1 MTEEVKPATDQE
13 IKEWWQHNCNDRR
26 ACNFGQTGPCREQS
40 LFARIEQDRRRLEAA
55 EKLAKASVAQL
66 DSYREMESHG
76 DCGHWNVDDEPVVRA
91 LLDALKEWEAAK

>member
-55 EKLAKASVAQL
+55 EKLAKALAAMVDCHGGARMRFEKTTKEIL
-66 DSYREMESHG
+66 EDSKAAM
-76 DCGHWNVDDEPVVRA
+76 
-91 LLDALKEWEAAK
+91 KEWEAAK